1 MFVYCYV
8 FAGFAVFLCA
18 GLTLY
23 TVAYDSIDDGI
34 CFVDF
39 VGVSDKQPLDVF

>member
-1 MFVYCYV
+1 MFDYCYV
-8 FAGFAVFLCA
+8 FAGLAFFLCA

-34 CFVDF
+34 CFVDY
-39 VGVSDKQPLDVF
+39 VCVSGKRTLDVY